1 MTACSL
7 TTTLTS
13 SAREYRKIQPGYGG
27 KQYQAH
33 QKAIII
39 GAGRTGTA
47 LAPML
52 EADGISVKVIDLDPE
67 QCRHISSKLKSPSS
81 FAATGRI

>member
-13 SAREYRKIQPGYGG
+13 SARRKYRKIQPGYAESSTRHI
-27 KQYQAH
+27 K
-33 QKAIII
+33 KAIII

-52 EADGISVKVIDLDPE
+52 EADGISVKVI
-67 QCRHISSKLKSPSS
+67 ISIRSS
-81 FAATGRI
+81 AGIFLPN